1 MKYDGIQNKNRFI
14 CDMKHQGLYSLSNM
28 SAICS
33 MIGLCQCYFLNHYMQ
48 LPSARIEYICVSM
61 SIYTPAPHRF

>member
-14 CDMKHQGLYSLSNM
+14 CDMKHQGLYILCKHVRHLFNDW
-28 SAICS
+28 
-33 MIGLCQCYFLNHYMQ
+33 LCQCYFLNHYMQ

-61 SIYTPAPHRF
+61 SIYTPAPHGF